1 MASGFRRVETF
12 LFSSKLSAR
21 GRSFRFRSSFAFNED
36 PLNIQKH
43 RDARFYT
50 QVRVSFCRKKKKNK
64 MEQKEGGRGGRGI
77 GSSHQF
83 LNYRLF
89 YDSLSPPLPFFLF
102 PRAIIPPTNKK
113 EEGEK
118 EERNI
123 KS

>member
-1 MASGFRRVETF
+1 
-12 LFSSKLSAR
+12 
-21 GRSFRFRSSFAFNED
+21 
-36 PLNIQKH
+36 
-43 RDARFYT
+43 
-50 QVRVSFCRKKKKNK
+50 